1 MAGAG
6 EPNFMSVRKAAFL
19 WSGGDELGWWW
30 FWQDPCWSL
39 LTGWGVRPGPF
50 LPAWC
55 LTRILVWTCLV
66 TWNFPQHNFF
76 PLAET
81 RPVLAWRQ
89 NPVWSSLVAKKL
101 CQGLSDLSGILLEQ
115 KCKQKLRIKGGDQG
129 FFKSSLAYRQLKTP
143 APWVSRPVLFVFIHF
158 VLDLNREQNPNS
170 SKYFIKEF
178 VLNLIWQAR
187 WLFKS
192 SWLETKHKKD

>member
-6 EPNFMSVRKAAFL
+6 GPSFTSDRKAAFL
-19 WSGGDELGWWW
+19 LSGGDELGCWW

-39 LTGWGVRPGPF
+39 LTSWGVRPGHGLGMLVGGGQGHHKIDSVPIF
-50 LPAWC
+50 TLSHENLVPDKLEHWMSLAVPHILPAWC

-89 NPVWSSLVAKKL
+89 NPVCSSLVAKKL

-115 KCKQKLRIKGGDQG
+115 KCKQKLRIKGADKG
-129 FFKSSLAYRQLKTP
+129 FF
-143 APWVSRPVLFVFIHF
+143 
-158 VLDLNREQNPNS
+158 
-170 SKYFIKEF
+170 
-178 VLNLIWQAR
+178 
-187 WLFKS
+187 
-192 SWLETKHKKD
+192 